1 VQPCGSPI
9 LIQERR
15 AKALEFIDEYQDDNE
30 GEEMS
35 AAEDYYS
42 LINNQF
48 AFVEEAACRGAG
60 PDLFFLNEEEKAIN
74 IMKLAEART
83 VCFTCKVK
91 KECLDFA
98 MDNNI
103 KSGIWAGTTPLQRKA
118 LRREYRNTNRV

>member
-1 VQPCGSPI
+1 M
-9 LIQERR
+9 
-15 AKALEFIDEYQDDNE
+15 EFIDEYRDDYE

-42 LINNQF
+42 LINKRF
-48 AFVEEAACRGAG
+48 EFMEDAACRGMG
-60 PDLFFLNEEEKAIN
+60 PELFFLDEDEKGANHI
-74 IMKLAEART
+74 KLVQART
-83 VCFTCKVK
+83 VCFTCKVN

-118 LRREYRNTNRV
+118 LRRERRNTNRI

>member
-15 AKALEFIDEYQDDNE
+15 AKALESIDEYQDDNE

-42 LINNQF
+42 LVNNQF
-48 AFVEEAACRGAG
+48 GFTEQAACRGAG
-60 PDLFFLNEEEKAIN
+60 PDLFFLNEDEKGANHI
-74 IMKLAEART
+74 KLAEART
-83 VCFTCKVK
+83 VCFSCKVK

>member
-1 VQPCGSPI
+1 MEV
-9 LIQERR
+9 
-15 AKALEFIDEYQDDNE
+15 IDEYQDDYE

-42 LINNQF
+42 LVNNQF

-60 PDLFFLNEEEKAIN
+60 PELFFLNEEEKTIN

-83 VCFTCKVK
+83 ICASCKVQ

-103 KSGIWAGTTPLQRKA
+103 KSGIWAGTTPLQRKG
-118 LRREYRNTNRV
+118 LRRERRNTNRI

>member
-1 VQPCGSPI
+1 MQPCGSPI

-15 AKALEFIDEYQDDNE
+15 AKALEFINEYADDNE

-48 AFVEEAACRGAG
+48 GFTEQAACRGAG
-60 PDLFFLNEEEKAIN
+60 PDLFFLEEGQGSEN
-74 IMKLAEART
+74 HHKLAQART
-83 VCFTCKVK
+83 ICFTCTVK
-91 KECLDFA
+91 EKCLDFA
-98 MDNNI
+98 LDNNI

-118 LRREYRNTNRV
+118 LRRELRNTN

>member
-1 VQPCGSPI
+1 MQPCCCPI
-9 LIQERR
+9 SLQERR
-15 AKALEFIDEYQDDNE
+15 AKALEFIDEYQDDYE

-42 LINNQF
+42 LVNKQF

-60 PDLFFLNEEEKAIN
+60 PDLFFLNEDERGANHI
-74 IMKLAEART
+74 KLAEART
-83 VCFTCKVK
+83 VCFTCKVQ

-98 MDNNI
+98 VENNI

-118 LRREYRNTNRV
+118 LRREHRNTNRI

>member
-1 VQPCGSPI
+1 M
-9 LIQERR
+9 
-15 AKALEFIDEYQDDNE
+15 EFIDEYQDDYE

-42 LINNQF
+42 LINKQF
-48 AFVEEAACRGAG
+48 EFMEGAACRGMG
-60 PDLFFLNEEEKAIN
+60 PDLFFLDEDEKGANHI
-74 IMKLAEART
+74 KLVQART
-83 VCFTCKVK
+83 VCFTCKVN

-118 LRREYRNTNRV
+118 LRRERRNTDRV

>member
-1 VQPCGSPI
+1 MQPCCCPI
-9 LIQERR
+9 PLQERR

-42 LINNQF
+42 LVNKQF

-60 PDLFFLNEEEKAIN
+60 PELFFLNEEEKSIN
-74 IMKLAEART
+74 IMKLAEARL
-83 VCFTCKVK
+83 VCGSCKVQ

-98 MDNNI
+98 VENNI
-103 KSGIWAGTTPLQRKA
+103 KSGIWAGTTPLQRKG
-118 LRREYRNTNRV
+118 LSRERRNTNRI

>member
-1 VQPCGSPI
+1 
-9 LIQERR
+9 
-15 AKALEFIDEYQDDNE
+15 
-30 GEEMS
+30 MS

-42 LINNQF
+42 LVNKQF
-48 AFVEEAACRGAG
+48 AFVEEAECRGAG
-60 PDLFFLNEEEKAIN
+60 PDLFFLEEDQKSDN
-74 IMKLAEART
+74 HFKLAEARK
-83 VCFTCKVK
+83 VCFACKVQ

>member
-1 VQPCGSPI
+1 M
-9 LIQERR
+9 
-15 AKALEFIDEYQDDNE
+15 EFIDEYQDDYE

-42 LINNQF
+42 LVNKQF

-60 PDLFFLNEEEKAIN
+60 PDLFFLEEDQKSENHI
-74 IMKLAEART
+74 KLAEART
-83 VCFTCKVK
+83 VCFHCKVQ

-98 MDNNI
+98 VENNI